1 MTRDARTDTA
11 MDALSLSLA
20 GVLRIHRHTLTLPT
34 NINETYFD
42 VAVAGG
48 SNSVKEFDEMNN

>member
-1 MTRDARTDTA
+1 